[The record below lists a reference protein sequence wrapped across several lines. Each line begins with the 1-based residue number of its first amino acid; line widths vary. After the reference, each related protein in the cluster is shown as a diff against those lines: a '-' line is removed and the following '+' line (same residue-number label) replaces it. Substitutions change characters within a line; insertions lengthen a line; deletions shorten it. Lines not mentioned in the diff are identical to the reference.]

1 MASSIGAF
9 PQQSGSA
16 WGAQSFPNGT
26 TAPFGYR
33 PSYSAPQYFQPAYQP
48 QYNMGYGGFGGYGG
62 YGGFGNY
69 GGYGGFNPGGQQYM
83 QQGLLGMAPRGNVA
97 APYDRAP
104 GMMAE
109 DEMMR
114 GVRPAPYQQQDNL
127 AKNIYTLYAPFQQS
141 GAREAQQAMAQQV
154 ASGTGDANQM
164 NRVNFA
170 KAMNTMYA
178 GSPPVWAQQPMQYGP
193 NFFPQPQTVVQSFGP
208 GVDN

>member
-9 PQQSGSA
+9 PQQSGAA
-16 WGAQSFPNGT
+16 WGTQLSNAT

-33 PSYSAPQYFQPAYQP
+33 PSYSASQYFQPVYQP
-48 QYNMGYGGFGGYGG
+48 QFNMGYGGFGGYGG
-62 YGGFGNY
+62 YNGF
-69 GGYGGFNPGGQQYM
+69 GGYGGGFSPGQYM
-83 QQGLLGMAPRGNVA
+83 QQGLLGMSPRGNVA

-104 GMMAE
+104 GTMAE

-114 GVRPAPYQQQDNL
+114 GIRPAPYQQQDNL
-127 AKNIYTLYAPFQQS
+127 AKNIYTLFAPFQQS
-141 GAREAQQAMAQQV
+141 GSRDAQQAMAQQV
-154 ASGTGDANQM
+154 AAGTGDANQIKQA
-164 NRVNFA
+164 NFA

-193 NFFPQPQTVVQSFGP
+193 NFFPQLQTPVQSFGP